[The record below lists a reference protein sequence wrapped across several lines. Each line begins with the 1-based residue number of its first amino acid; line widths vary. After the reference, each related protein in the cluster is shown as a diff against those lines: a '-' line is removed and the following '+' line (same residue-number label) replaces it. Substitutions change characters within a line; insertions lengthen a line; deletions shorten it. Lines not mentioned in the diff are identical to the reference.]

1 MTTDKLD
8 EKCIYCKEMG
18 LTEADLALGK
28 PPAKLSSTGKVIV
41 GVIGGLVAGVYVA
54 ALPFIVPAFR
64 KVCLPFVPASES
76 QVRNVL
82 SALKGRKG
90 ALLDIGSGDG
100 RIVIEAAKVG
110 FRGTGVELNPWLVL
124 YSRWNARRH
133 KVHKFTTFQTKD
145 LWKTDVGSYN
155 NISIFGVESM
165 MDRLETKFEE
175 ETNNDVRIV
184 ACRFPLPNWEPIET
198 IGEGIDT
205 VWLYKKQ

>member
-54 ALPFIVPAFR
+54 ALPFVVPAFR

-90 ALLDIGSGDG
+90 TLLDIGSGDG
-100 RIVIEAAKVG
+100 RIVVEAAKVG

-133 KVHKFTTFQTKD
+133 KVHKLTTFQTKD
-145 LWKTDVGSYN
+145 LWK
-155 NISIFGVESM
+155 
-165 MDRLETKFEE
+165 MDRLETKFEN

>member
-54 ALPFIVPAFR
+54 ALPFVVPAFR

-90 ALLDIGSGDG
+90 TLLDIGSGDG
-100 RIVIEAAKVG
+100 RI
-110 FRGTGVELNPWLVL
+110 TN
-124 YSRWNARRH
+124 
-133 KVHKFTTFQTKD
+133 
-145 LWKTDVGSYN
+145 VGSYN

-165 MDRLETKFEE
+165 MDRLETKFEN

>member
-1 MTTDKLD
+1 
-8 EKCIYCKEMG
+8 MG

-54 ALPFIVPAFR
+54 ALPFVVPAFR

-90 ALLDIGSGDG
+90 TLLDIGSGDG

-124 YSRWNARRH
+124 FSRWNARRN
-133 KVHKFTTFQTKD
+133 KVHKLTTFQTKD
-145 LWKTDVGSYN
+145 LWKTNVGSYN

-165 MDRLETKFEE
+165 MDRLETKFEN